1 MGSNSRDKNMR
12 SNRRARPSSSS
23 SSSSSAANPGLD
35 LDDPVSKSIA
45 ESGLQPLT
53 QPLNYDSLLQNPNP
67 NNCYNET
74 GSVYSTEEQLED
86 FLMLKLEFV
95 YNEAISML
103 VGLGYSESA
112 SLKAVLSNGHCY
124 GGKDL
129 LGNIMSNSIK
139 ALSSC
144 NGDQKEPKTVFC
156 DLKELE
162 KYALTGLV
170 CLLQQLRPNL
180 SKGYALWCLLMSDL
194 HIGRATTIKIP
205 VPGHAYPAAVPGD
218 LASAASAVAS
228 AAAAAAFG
236 GRRSNSAGGM
246 IAPGQCQFHGH
257 WKVVGSGS
265 SGGGSSSASGGSSS
279 TGGGSGEAPEM
290 NFQLQ
295 REIDFPK
302 RFNLSPSMMSSLKRN
317 VAMFAAGCRANL
329 KQLQPST
336 KGVSGSSNTVSN
348 LAFPAVSVMPNEK
361 SGVGQCLDDQ
371 DIIKDLVSKLHDLNL
386 HEMGLVAEDQKDQ
399 VIINLLHQ
407 IKDLEKQ
414 VKERQEW
421 AQEKALQAARKLTS
435 DMTEL
440 KTLRKARDE
449 IQRLKQGKQP
459 LGDSTAKKFSEA
471 ESGLRCAS
479 VELDRANA
487 VVRKLEQER
496 AEIRAEMEA
505 SKLSASETAIACK
518 EVAKREK
525 KLLKK
530 LQAWEKQKAK
540 LQKEIT
546 DEKEKI
552 MQTKEELDQIGQ
564 IKKEAE
570 AACEQERVQNN
581 SGLCKAGD
589 TGMDRLHGECL
600 GAGPHSSLVVAA
612 NEEVRISFAE
622 NLAHLKWKE
631 ELKAKEDAIELVEE
645 ERRSKEA
652 DEANNKRKIEALRV
666 KIEID
671 FQRYEDDVRRLE
683 QELSCLQA
691 AAKSAE
697 LQSNAS
703 PESGSEGPN
712 TETVAKL
719 LQELDNLEDF
729 SETDEVNGG
738 RECIICK
745 KDEVSV
751 VFLPCAHQVMCAS
764 CSDMYGKYGQAACPC
779 CRVPIEKRIRVFGAS
794 T

>member
-1 MGSNSRDKNMR
+1 MGSNSREKNMR
-12 SNRRARPSSSS
+12 SNPRARSS

-35 LDDPVSKSIA
+35 LDNPISKSIA
-45 ESGLQPLT
+45 ESGM
-53 QPLNYDSLLQNPNP
+53 QPLNYDSSLQNPNP
-67 NNCYNET
+67 NNCYDQT
-74 GSVYSTEEQLED
+74 GSGYCTEEQLEE

-95 YNEAISML
+95 YNEAISKL

-129 LGNIMSNSIK
+129 LGNILSNSIK
-139 ALSSC
+139 ALNSC
-144 NGDQKEPKTVFC
+144 NDDQKEPKTVFC
-156 DLKELE
+156 DLKQLE

-194 HIGRATTIKIP
+194 HIGRAAAIKIP
-205 VPGHAYPAAVPGD
+205 VPGHGYPVAVPAD
-218 LASAASAVAS
+218 LASAAAAVTS
-228 AAAAAAFG
+228 AAAAAALG

-246 IAPGQCQFHGH
+246 IAPCQSQFHGR
-257 WKVVGSGS
+257 WQVAGSGS
-265 SGGGSSSASGGSSS
+265 SS
-279 TGGGSGEAPEM
+279 GGGSGEAPEM

-295 REIDFPK
+295 REIEIPK
-302 RFNLSPSMMSSLKRN
+302 RFGLTPSMMSALKRN
-317 VAMFAAGCRANL
+317 VAMFAAGCRANS
-329 KQLQPST
+329 KQLQPLT
-336 KGVSGSSNTVSN
+336 KGISGSSSTVSN
-348 LAFPAVSVMPNEK
+348 LAFPAVPVMPNEK

-371 DIIKDLVSKLHDLNL
+371 DIIKDLVSKLFDLSLN
-386 HEMGLVAEDQKDQ
+386 EMGLVTEDQKNQ

-414 VKERQEW
+414 VVERREW

-440 KTLRKARDE
+440 KTLRMAREE

-459 LGDSTAKKFSEA
+459 LDDSTMKKLSEKENA
-471 ESGLRCAS
+471 LRCAS

-487 VVRKLEQER
+487 VARKLEQEN

-505 SKLSASETAIACK
+505 SKLSASETVIACK

-540 LQKEIT
+540 MQKEIT

-552 MQTKEELDQIGQ
+552 MQTEEELDQIRQ

-570 AACEQERVQNN
+570 
-581 SGLCKAGD
+581 
-589 TGMDRLHGECL
+589 
-600 GAGPHSSLVVAA
+600 
-612 NEEVRISFAE
+612 I
-622 NLAHLKWKE
+622 KWKE
-631 ELKAKEDAIELVEE
+631 ELKAKENAIGLVEE

-652 DEANNKRKIEALRV
+652 DESNNKRKIEALRV

-697 LQSNAS
+697 LQLNAS
-703 PESGSEGPN
+703 PESGSEGPK

-719 LQELDNLEDF
+719 LEELDNLEDF
-729 SETDEVNGG
+729 SEKDEVNGG

-745 KDEVSV
+745 KDEVSI
-751 VFLPCAHQVMCAS
+751 VFLPCAHQVICAS
-764 CSDMYGKYGQAACPC
+764 CGDLYGKYGQAACPC
-779 CRVPIEKRIRVFGAS
+779 CRVPIEQRIRVFGAS
-794 T
+794 S

>member
-1 MGSNSRDKNMR
+1 MGSNSKEKNLR
-12 SNRRARPSSSS
+12 SNRRAKPSSA
-23 SSSSSAANPGLD
+23 SAANPGLD
-35 LDDPVSKSIA
+35 LDDPISKSIA
-45 ESGLQPLT
+45 ESGLQPLN
-53 QPLNYDSLLQNPNP
+53 QPLECNSPQQNPNP
-67 NNCYNET
+67 NNCYDEN
-74 GSVYSTEEQLED
+74 GSGYCTEEQLEE

-95 YNEAISML
+95 YNEAISKL

-129 LGNIMSNSIK
+129 LGNILSNSIK
-139 ALSSC
+139 ALKSC
-144 NGDQKEPKTVFC
+144 NDDQKEPKPVFC
-156 DLKELE
+156 DLKQLE

-194 HIGRATTIKIP
+194 HIGRATAIKIP
-205 VPGHAYPAAVPGD
+205 LPGHACPAAVPAD
-218 LASAASAVAS
+218 LASAAAAVTS
-228 AAAAAAFG
+228 AAAAAALG
-236 GRRSNSAGGM
+236 SRRSNSAGGM
-246 IAPGQCQFHGH
+246 IVPCQSQFHGRCQFA
-257 WKVVGSGS
+257 GSGS
-265 SGGGSSSASGGSSS
+265 SSGGGSGGGSSGDSGGGSSSGGGSGGGSSS
-279 TGGGSGEAPEM
+279 GGGSGGGSSGDSGGDSGDGSGDGTGEAPEM

-295 REIDFPK
+295 REIEISK
-302 RFNLSPSMMSSLKRN
+302 RFDLTPSMMSSLKRN
-317 VAMFAAGCRANL
+317 VAMHATSCRANL
-329 KQLQPST
+329 KLLQPLT
-336 KGVSGSSNTVSN
+336 KGVSGSSSNVSN
-348 LAFPAVSVMPNEK
+348 LAVPAVSVMPNEK

-371 DIIKDLVSKLHDLNL
+371 DIIKDLVSKLYNLSLN
-386 HEMGLVAEDQKDQ
+386 EMGLVTEDQKDQ
-399 VIINLLHQ
+399 VIIDLFHQ

-421 AQEKALQAARKLTS
+421 AQEKALQAARKLNS

-440 KTLRKARDE
+440 KTLRMAREE

-459 LGDSTAKKFSEA
+459 LDDSIMKKLSEKENA
-471 ESGLRCAS
+471 LRCAS

-487 VVRKLEQER
+487 VVRKLEQEN
-496 AEIRAEMEA
+496 AEMKAEMEA
-505 SKLSASETAIACK
+505 SKLSASETVIACK

-552 MQTKEELDQIGQ
+552 MQTEEELDQIRQ

-570 AACEQERVQNN
+570 
-581 SGLCKAGD
+581 
-589 TGMDRLHGECL
+589 
-600 GAGPHSSLVVAA
+600 
-612 NEEVRISFAE
+612 I
-622 NLAHLKWKE
+622 KWKE
-631 ELKAKEDAIELVEE
+631 ELKAKEDAIGLVEE

-652 DEANNKRKIEALRV
+652 YESNNKRRIEALRL

-697 LQSNAS
+697 LQSDAL
-703 PESGSEGPN
+703 PESGSEGPKI
-712 TETVAKL
+712 ETVARL
-719 LQELDNLEDF
+719 LEELDNLEEF
-729 SETDEVNGG
+729 SEKDEVNGG

-745 KDEVSV
+745 KDEVSI
-751 VFLPCAHQVMCAS
+751 VFLPCAHQVICAS
-764 CSDMYGKYGQAACPC
+764 CSDVHGKYGQAACPC
-779 CRVPIEKRIRVFGAS
+779 CRVPIEQRIRVFGAS
-794 T
+794 S

>member
-1 MGSNSRDKNMR
+1 
-12 SNRRARPSSSS
+12 
-23 SSSSSAANPGLD
+23 
-35 LDDPVSKSIA
+35 
-45 ESGLQPLT
+45 
-53 QPLNYDSLLQNPNP
+53 
-67 NNCYNET
+67 
-74 GSVYSTEEQLED
+74 
-86 FLMLKLEFV
+86 
-95 YNEAISML
+95 
-103 VGLGYSESA
+103 
-112 SLKAVLSNGHCY
+112 
-124 GGKDL
+124 
-129 LGNIMSNSIK
+129 MSNSIK

-570 AACEQERVQNN
+570 
-581 SGLCKAGD
+581 
-589 TGMDRLHGECL
+589 
-600 GAGPHSSLVVAA
+600 
-612 NEEVRISFAE
+612 
-622 NLAHLKWKE
+622 LKWKE